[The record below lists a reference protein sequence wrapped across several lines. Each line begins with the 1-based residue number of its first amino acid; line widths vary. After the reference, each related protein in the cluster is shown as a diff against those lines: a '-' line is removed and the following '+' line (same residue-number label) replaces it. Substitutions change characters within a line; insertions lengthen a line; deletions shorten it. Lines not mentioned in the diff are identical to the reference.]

1 MNPNN
6 PLRQYFRQPSI
17 YIRLPSGGEYYPQGA
32 IDVPDSREFAVY
44 PMTAIDE
51 ITYRTP
57 DALFNGEA
65 IVSVIQSC
73 VPAIKNAWAMPSLD
87 LDAILTAIRIA
98 SYGHEMEFATKCPK
112 CEHEEDR
119 VLDLRTVMDTLRAPD
134 YSRSLHHE
142 DIEIYFKPMTY
153 KNITDNNRSQYEEQ
167 RLLSQVPAE
176 TDTDQES
183 LEKARALRY
192 TEVLKRITAI
202 TIKAIAM
209 SIALIRTPVATVTDS
224 DDIVE
229 FLANCDRKLFGQIR
243 DHVIEAKQTSELQP
257 LKITCTECSNQ
268 YEQAVTLNMSDFFAG
283 AS

>member
-6 PLRQYFRQPSI
+6 PLRQYFRQPAI
-17 YIRLPSGGEYYPQGA
+17 YIRLPSNGEYYPPGS

-73 VPAIKNAWAMPSLD
+73 IPAVKNAWAMPQLD
-87 LDAILTAIRIA
+87 LDAMLTAIRIA
-98 SYGHEMEFATKCPK
+98 SYGHEMEFTTKCPK
-112 CEHEEDR
+112 CDHDEDR
-119 VLDLRTVMDTLRAPD
+119 VLDLRTVMDLLRAPD
-134 YSRSLHHE
+134 YSKSLQTN

-167 RLLSQVPAE
+167 RLLTQVPPEGADGDVE
-176 TDTDQES
+176 AIAA
-183 LEKARALRY
+183 ARALRY

-202 TIKAIAM
+202 TIKAIGS
-209 SIALIRTPVATVTDS
+209 SIALIKTPTATVTDLE
-224 DDIVE
+224 DITE

-243 DHVIEAKQTSELQP
+243 DHVIEAKQSSELQP
-257 LKITCTECSNQ
+257 LKVTCTNCQFE
-268 YEQAVTLNMSDFFAG
+268 
-283 AS
+283 